1 MLAQNTPAFIEKEKY
16 LNPKK
21 GKKMKKPMKKA
32 PAKKPM
38 KKGKM

>member
-1 MLAQNTPAFIEKEKY
+1 MLSQNTPAFVESQKY
-16 LNPKK
+16 LGPKK